1 MPGEEMYLQAF
12 EEKKKFAGQLETVT
26 DSFLVLAREQ
36 EIPDPADPR
45 VIIILDTIPISKIFS
60 IYANKRGSMGRF
72 MQMYGSNAIAGGLLL
87 MGGGGIMAAIENQ
100 RPDKTGFMIAGGIM
114 VSGIIVKIFTR
125 NKYRMGKKW
134 QVKAMDP
141 IIDGDFFREGE

>member
-1 MPGEEMYLQAF
+1 
-12 EEKKKFAGQLETVT
+12 
-26 DSFLVLAREQ
+26 
-36 EIPDPADPR
+36 
-45 VIIILDTIPISKIFS
+45 
-60 IYANKRGSMGRF
+60 MGRF

-141 IIDGDFFREGE
+141 VIDGDFFREGE